1 MEQKSSS
8 WIHMGQGEK
17 FNSAV
22 SKLLLG
28 GSPDR
33 VILPFDIIGTRAH
46 IGAIARADIITA
58 SEKEQLMTALEKAA
72 EYFETN
78 AWAYDELAEDCH
90 MALEAKIS
98 ELCEDKTLASKVHTG
113 RSRNDQVVTA
123 LTLYAKSMLG
133 ELKVQ
138 LLDYLESLVDL
149 SEKAFKQ
156 KLIIP
161 GYTHLQRGQPVLL
174 AHHLL
179 AHAWP
184 IKRDLQTLDFVINS
198 LNESPL
204 GAGAV
209 AGSAFSLDEKASAE
223 ELGFSDQFNNSIDV
237 VANRDF
243 ILDILFATSKIAT
256 HLCRFA
262 NEVVL
267 WCSSEFSYITLGYEV
282 SSTSSMMPQKKNPD
296 TAEIVRGR
304 SSVVISNLLTNFMVL
319 KDLPYSYSRDLSV
332 TKRPMYDSF
341 EKMFSMLPA
350 LTSLVHSIE
359 FNQESID
366 KSCRDELLAI
376 TDFSDQFVFE
386 GLPFRKAHQFLGA
399 LVRYSREND
408 VLVSELIKDIEQNEN
423 LKSFM
428 TTKLQNKDLVEDALT
443 ILANPAFKSKV
454 LGMLNEPGKSCVDSK
469 VGYGSTSADSVK
481 KQLNNL
487 KSLLGERNG

>member
-1 MEQKSSS
+1 MDSHGSRRK
-8 WIHMGQGEK
+8 K
-17 FNSAV
+17 FNPAV

-33 VILPFDIIGTRAH
+33 LILPFDIIGTRAH
-46 IGAIARADIITA
+46 IRAIARAGIINS
-58 SEKEQLMTALEKAA
+58 SEKVKLLSVLEKAG
-72 EYFETN
+72 EYFEAN
-78 AWAYDELAEDCH
+78 DWAYDELAEDCH

-98 ELCEDKTLASKVHTG
+98 ELCDDKTLASKVHTG

-123 LTLYAKSMLG
+123 LTLYAKSMLI
-133 ELKVQ
+133 ELKIQ
-138 LLDYLESLVDL
+138 LLNYLESLIKL
-149 SEKAFKQ
+149 SEKAFNK

-184 IKRDLQTLDFVINS
+184 IKRDLATLDFVIDS

-209 AGSAFSLDEKASAE
+209 AGSTFLLDEKETAK
-223 ELGFSDQFNNSIDV
+223 ELGFEEQFNNSIDV

-243 ILDILFATSKIAT
+243 ILDILFVTSKIAT

-262 NEVVL
+262 NEVVI

-304 SSVVISNLLTNFMVL
+304 SSLAISNLLTGFMVL

-332 TKRPMYDSF
+332 TKKPMYDSF

-350 LTSLVHSIE
+350 LTSLVESIE
-359 FNQESID
+359 FNDVSIA
-366 KSCRDELLAI
+366 KSCEDELLAI

-399 LVRYSREND
+399 LVRYSREKSI
-408 VLVSELIKDIEQNEN
+408 LVSVLIKDIEQDDD

-428 TTKLQNKDLVEDALT
+428 VAKLQNEELVAQAIE
-443 ILANPAFKSKV
+443 ILAKPAFKTKILS
-454 LGMLNEPGKSCVDSK
+454 MLNEPGISCVNSK
-469 VGYGSTSADSVK
+469 VGYGSTSIDSVNEQIK
-481 KQLNNL
+481 NL
-487 KSLLGERNG
+487 KNVIRDNNG